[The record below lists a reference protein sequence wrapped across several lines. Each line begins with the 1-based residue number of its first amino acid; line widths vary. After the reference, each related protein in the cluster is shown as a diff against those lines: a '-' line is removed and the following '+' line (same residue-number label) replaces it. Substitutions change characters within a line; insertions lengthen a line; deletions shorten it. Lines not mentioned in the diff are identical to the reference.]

1 MIVNVYRLP
10 LLAAVCF
17 AIVACS
23 GGASNGRID
32 YEGAKTLPPLEV
44 PPDLSTPVDG
54 GSENIPEVNSVAA
67 IEGRK
72 LLRGKGIR
80 IARDGSTRWLVIDA
94 STAKLWPQ
102 LRKFWSTI
110 GLQLAKDEPR
120 VGIMETEWGENRADA
135 PGGFIA
141 DMVKKVFKNAYAA
154 DTRDKYRMRVE
165 PTGKNRTELFLTHY
179 GLKNVVTGEVEG
191 FAQTTWQ
198 PRASDPELENEILNR
213 LVLFL
218 GGDADVAN
226 SVLQSAPKKDES
238 RTQLKGSTLVMREN
252 FSRSWRLVGL
262 ALDRIG
268 LVVEDRNRSEGLYYV
283 SRVESAL
290 AARDKNWL
298 STLFSSD
305 VAKADQKQWR
315 LKISGDQSTT
325 IRVLDE
331 QGKPVEEKLAVPLLQ
346 RLQES
351 LQ

>member
-1 MIVNVYRLP
+1 LTVDYYRLP
-10 LLAAVCF
+10 LLAVACF
-17 AIVACS
+17 ALFACS

-44 PPDLSTPVDG
+44 PPDLSTPVDTG
-54 GSENIPEVNSVAA
+54 TENIPEVNSVATV
-67 IEGRK
+67 EGRK

-102 LRKFWSTI
+102 LRKFWATI
-110 GLQLAKDEPR
+110 GLQLVEDAPK

-135 PGGFIA
+135 PSGFIA

-179 GLKNVVTGEVEG
+179 GMKETVVGETEG
-191 FAQTTWQ
+191 FAQTEWKWR
-198 PRASDPELENEILNR
+198 PSDPELENEVLNR

-218 GGDADVAN
+218 GGDKDVAKA
-226 SVLQSAPKKDES
+226 VLQAQPQKSDSK
-238 RTQLKGSTLVMREN
+238 TQLKGDSLILKEN

-268 LVVEDRNRSEGLYYV
+268 LVVEDRNRSKGLYFI
-283 SRVESAL
+283 SRVESL
-290 AARDKNWL
+290 QAAKDKNWFSDMFSGKEK
-298 STLFSSD
+298 STG
-305 VAKADQKQWR
+305 KQWQ
-315 LKISGDQSTT
+315 LKISGSKSTT
-325 IRVLDE
+325 VRLLDE
-331 QGKPVEEKLAVPLLQ
+331 QGKPVDKKLAAVFLK

>member
-1 MIVNVYRLP
+1 LSVDYFRVP
-10 LLAAVCF
+10 LLAVACLVL
-17 AIVACS
+17 IACS

-32 YEGAKTLPPLEV
+32 YEGGKTLPPLDV
-44 PPDLSTPVDG
+44 PPDLSTPMDT
-54 GSENIPEVNSVAA
+54 GSENIPEVNSVATV
-67 IEGRK
+67 EGRK

-102 LRKFWSTI
+102 LHKFWATI
-110 GLQLAKDEPR
+110 GLKLVEDQPKL
-120 VGIMETEWGENRADA
+120 GIMETEWGENRADA

-165 PTGKNRTELFLTHY
+165 PTGKHRTELFLTHY
-179 GLKNVVTGEVEG
+179 GMKETVVGETDG
-191 FAQTTWQ
+191 FAQTEWKWR
-198 PRASDPELENEILNR
+198 PSDPELENEILNR

-218 GGDADVAN
+218 GGDKNVAKE
-226 SVLQSAPKKDES
+226 VLQSQPKKADS
-238 RTQLKGSTLVMREN
+238 KVQLQGDHLILKEN

-268 LVVEDRNRSEGLYYV
+268 LVVEDRNRSQGTYYI
-283 SRVESAL
+283 SRVESIQ
-290 AARDKNWL
+290 AAEDNSWL
-298 STLFSSD
+298 SKLFGGD
-305 VAKADQKQWR
+305 KDKAEQKQWR
-315 LKISGDQSTT
+315 LKISGKDSTI

-331 QGKPVEEKLAVPLLQ
+331 QGKPVDEKIAVVLLQ

>member
-1 MIVNVYRLP
+1 MTVDYYRLP
-10 LLAAVCF
+10 LLAVACF
-17 AIVACS
+17 ALLACS

-44 PPDLSTPVDG
+44 PPDLSTPMDTG
-54 GSENIPEVNSVAA
+54 TENIPVVNSVAS

-102 LRKFWSTI
+102 LRKFWPTI
-110 GLQLAKDEPR
+110 GLQLVEDEPKL
-120 VGIMETEWGENRADA
+120 GIMETEWGENRADA

-141 DMVKKVFKNAYAA
+141 DAIKKVFKNAYAA

-179 GLKNVVTGEVEG
+179 GMKETVVGETDG
-191 FAQTTWQ
+191 FAQTEWKWR
-198 PRASDPELENEILNR
+198 PSDPELENEILNR

-218 GGDADVAN
+218 GGDMDVAKA
-226 SVLQSAPKKDES
+226 VLQAQPKQTDSK
-238 RTQLKGSTLVMREN
+238 TQLKGDHLVLKEN

-268 LVVEDRNRSEGLYYV
+268 LVVEDRNRSKGLYFI
-283 SRVESAL
+283 SRVESL
-290 AARDKNWL
+290 QAAKDKNW
-298 STLFSSD
+298 FSSMFSG
-305 VAKADQKQWR
+305 KEKSTGKQWQ
-315 LKISGDQSTT
+315 LKISGDKSTT
-325 IRVLDE
+325 VRLLDE
-331 QGKPVEEKLAVPLLQ
+331 QGKPVDEKLAVVLLK

>member
-1 MIVNVYRLP
+1 LFVNVYRLP
-10 LLAAVCF
+10 LLAAICLALF
-17 AIVACS
+17 ACS
-23 GGASNGRID
+23 GGATNGRID
-32 YEGAKTLPPLEV
+32 YEGAKTLPPLDV
-44 PPDLSTPVDG
+44 PPDLSTPVDTG
-54 GSENIPEVNSVAA
+54 TENIPEVNSVAS

-110 GLQLAKDEPR
+110 GLKLVEDEPK

-135 PGGFIA
+135 PSGYIA
-141 DMVKKVFKNAYAA
+141 DMVKKVFKNAYSA
-154 DTRDKYRMRVE
+154 DTRDKYRLRVE
-165 PTGKNRTELFLTHY
+165 PTGKNRTELFITHY
-179 GLKNVVTGEVEG
+179 GMKEVVVGQVEG
-191 FAQTTWQ
+191 FSETTWKYR
-198 PRASDPELENEILNR
+198 PSDPELENEILNR

-218 GGDADVAN
+218 GGDKSVAKA
-226 SVLQSAPKKDES
+226 VLQSQPKKADS
-238 RTQLKGSTLVMREN
+238 RTELKGSTLILKEN

-268 LVVEDRNRSEGLYYV
+268 LVVEDRNHSKGLYYI
-283 SRVESAL
+283 SRVESIL
-290 AARDKNWL
+290 AAKNKNWL
-298 STLFSSD
+298 SSLFSSEPD
-305 VAKADQKQWR
+305 KADQKQWQ
-315 LKISGDQSTT
+315 LKISGKESTT

-331 QGKPVEEKLAVPLLQ
+331 QGKPVDEKLAVPLLQ